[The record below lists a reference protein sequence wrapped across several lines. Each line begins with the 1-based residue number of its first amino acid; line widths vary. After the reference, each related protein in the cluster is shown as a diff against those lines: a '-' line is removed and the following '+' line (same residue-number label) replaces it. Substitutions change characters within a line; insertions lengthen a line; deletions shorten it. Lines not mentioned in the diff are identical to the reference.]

1 MEEGSDDDY
10 MDDYSPDSS
19 SSSEDEELAEG
30 EERAKLD
37 LDWMV
42 QQCYVCCCQDADE
55 AYLKRLL
62 QACLRDCM

>member
-1 MEEGSDDDY
+1 
-10 MDDYSPDSS
+10 
-19 SSSEDEELAEG
+19 
-30 EERAKLD
+30 
-37 LDWMV
+37 MV